1 MSGDFLAIY
10 AVFSVVSFQLH
21 GSPAQVSGIMIAY
34 MLPQA
39 VVGPV
44 AGAFIDRWNVKTAM
58 VASDLLRAVLSV
70 CFVYSSNIWQI
81 YGVLILLSAL
91 SAFFMPAQT
100 ITIRTVVPINALMA
114 ANALMM
120 QVTQITQ
127 IVTPGLAGLLINHMG
142 TAACFWMDSVSF
154 LFSAMMIFT
163 IAINRQGAPSPN
175 EMASILADLTVG
187 ARYIFTHSIL
197 AFTILS
203 MAAGGFAISCYTAL
217 SAVYVRD
224 ILHRTTGLFGVLGTL
239 IGVGMI
245 LGTQGITRGGKLMSK
260 EQLIMLGLCGIAFGI
275 LILAVFANIPLAVV
289 ATLGM
294 GFGVAM
300 VIIPAQTLMQAETP
314 TEMLGRVS
322 GRLRSVLALVQIAGL
337 VLSGS
342 IAQAVGIRNS
352 YFTISVLLMLI
363 ASAGLQVVHR
373 RKSDALAA

>member
-1 MSGDFLAIY
+1 
-10 AVFSVVSFQLH
+10 
-21 GSPAQVSGIMIAY
+21 
-34 MLPQA
+34 
-39 VVGPV
+39 
-44 AGAFIDRWNVKTAM
+44 
-58 VASDLLRAVLSV
+58 
-70 CFVYSSNIWQI
+70 
-81 YGVLILLSAL
+81 
-91 SAFFMPAQT
+91 
-100 ITIRTVVPINALMA
+100 
-114 ANALMM
+114 
-120 QVTQITQ
+120 
-127 IVTPGLAGLLINHMG
+127 
-142 TAACFWMDSVSF
+142 
-154 LFSAMMIFT
+154 
-163 IAINRQGAPSPN
+163 
-175 EMASILADLTVG
+175 
-187 ARYIFTHSIL
+187 
-197 AFTILS
+197 

-322 GRLRSVLALVQIAGL
+322 GSLRSVLALVQIAGL

-352 YFTISVLLMLI
+352 YFAISVLLMLI